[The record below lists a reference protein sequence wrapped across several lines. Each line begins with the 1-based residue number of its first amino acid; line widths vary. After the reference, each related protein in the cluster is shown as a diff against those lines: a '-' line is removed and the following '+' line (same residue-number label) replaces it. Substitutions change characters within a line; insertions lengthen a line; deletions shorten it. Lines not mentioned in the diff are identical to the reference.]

1 MNTNTENLKEYY
13 VTGMDCAD
21 CATTLQRGVSKLDG
35 VVVCDVS
42 FTSQVMKISGRVEE
56 NTLAERVK
64 ELGYGL
70 SLPEETAPL
79 KKLSFFEFMWG
90 RASLRLALLATL
102 LILPGLIFKELLPGL
117 GVEGIW
123 IDISSII
130 AMVLAGY
137 PVMRSAWAAV
147 KINHE
152 ININVL
158 MSIAAIGAI
167 VIGAYTEAGVVMVLF
182 AFSEAMEGF
191 TMQKARD
198 AIKGLMTIAPNQ
210 AMQLNSFGDLVEERI
225 VSIDEL
231 KVGDMILVK
240 PGERIPM
247 DGDITNGYSSINQ
260 APITGESQMVEK
272 QPSDSVFAST
282 VNGQGTLKIRVT
294 HLAKDNTVA
303 RMIRMVEEAQE
314 KRAPTQRFV
323 DKFAS
328 YYTPIVMGIAVLV
341 AIIPPLFFGLPFLNP
356 DANTFGW
363 FYRGLALLV
372 VACPCALVISTP
384 VSIISAISNG
394 AKNGILF
401 KGGAYVETLSK
412 VKAIAF
418 DKTGTITQG
427 HPDIVSVRAIACIDT
442 NNGICEPCDDL
453 LALTSAVE
461 QHSEHPLAQAI
472 LNKAKE
478 RSLNERYPAAEM
490 VTAMVGQGVTGEVNG
505 QTITIGSHSYFD
517 KNVPHDSL
525 NCIEV
530 NDQAAEGL
538 TTIMVSN
545 QEGYQGYIT
554 VADKVRENSQETISA
569 LKDIGVDNLV
579 MLTGDNQTTAEKI
592 AKEIGVTNVRA
603 NSLPADKVA
612 EIKALEARYEHV
624 AMVGDGIN
632 DTPALAAASVGIAIG
647 STAQAMETADI
658 SLMNDDIS
666 RLPYAIRLSKKTM
679 QTIKSNVVF
688 SIATKLAFMVLV
700 VAGLGTMWMAV
711 LADMGVSVMV
721 TLNGMRLLKYK
732 EV

>member
-21 CATTLQRGVSKLDG
+21 CATTLQRGVSKLNG

-42 FTSQVMKISGRVEE
+42 FTSQVMKISGKVEE

-70 SLPEETAPL
+70 SLPEENAPL

-102 LILPGLIFKELLPGL
+102 FILPGLIFKELLPGL

-123 IDISSII
+123 IDISSVI

-158 MSIAAIGAI
+158 MSIAALGAI
-167 VIGAYTEAGVVMVLF
+167 AIGAYTEAGVVMVLF

-272 QPSDSVFAST
+272 QPGDSVFAST

-427 HPDIVSVRAIACIDT
+427 HPDIVSVRAVACIDT

-517 KNVPHDSL
+517 ENVPHDSL

-612 EIKALEARYEHV
+612 EIEALEARYEHV